1 MTITLIIFAGLL
13 SFAAI
18 GSAISKLLKVPDV
31 MALMSAVGVKP
42 NQVRTLALLEIAGG
56 LGVILGIW
64 NKELALLSTICLSLY
79 FIGAISAHLKSKS
92 RIADAGAAIGIFVIS
107 VITIFLQLQR

>member
-1 MTITLIIFAGLL
+1 MNIALIIFAGLL

-18 GSAISKLLKVPDV
+18 GSAIAKLLKVPDV
-31 MALMSAVGVKP
+31 MALMAAVGVKP
-42 NQVRTLALLEIAGG
+42 KQVQLLAILEIAGG

-64 NKELALLSTICLSLY
+64 NKNLALLATTCLSFY
-79 FIGAISAHLKSKS
+79 FIGAISAHLKARS
-92 RIADAGAAIGIFVIS
+92 RIADAGAAIGIFIIS